1 MAANP
6 VMVGSCKDL
15 GAALRGANAAVRAAL
30 ERGLE
35 GRELGFDEGV
45 LLARAVGDDLTAL
58 VAAADELRRRQVGD
72 AITYVVNRNINFTN
86 VCMVG
91 CAFCGFARGPNASDA
106 YSLSIEQIVA
116 KASEAWDAGAT
127 EVCIQGGLPKDFD
140 GYFYRDILRGIRAAL
155 PGMHIH
161 AFSPMEIYYGV
172 ERTGLN
178 LRDYLLM
185 LKENGLDTIPG
196 TAAEVL
202 DDEVR
207 NALSPNKLK
216 VAQWIEVVR
225 TAHSLGIRSTSTM
238 MYGHV
243 ETPEHW
249 VRHMLLLRGIQKD
262 TGGFTEFVPLGFV
275 HEKTR
280 LFRKDGARPGSTR
293 RENLAVHAL
302 ARILFN
308 GLISNIQVS
317 WVKMGFEESLACLEA
332 GANDFSGTLMEE
344 HISKSAGANFGE
356 YVSPEEF
363 RALIRR
369 IGRIPAERTTTYA
382 LRRVYERVDDES
394 LSASASQPRQNA
406 SAQLSVLEEPHYT
419 GTGY

>member
-1 MAANP
+1 MAVNP
-6 VMVGSCKDL
+6 VIVGPSNDL
-15 GAALRGANAAVRAAL
+15 NAALRDARPAVRSAL
-30 ERGLE
+30 ERSLE
-35 GRELGFDEGV
+35 GRELGLDDGV
-45 LLARAVGDDLTAL
+45 LLAHADGDDLTAL

-91 CAFCGFARGPNASDA
+91 CAFCGFARGPNATDA
-106 YSLSIEQIVA
+106 YSLTIEQIVA
-116 KASEAWDAGAT
+116 KATEAWIAGAT

-140 GYFYRDILRGIRAAL
+140 GYFYRDILRGIKAAL
-155 PGMHIH
+155 PQMHIH
-161 AFSPMEIYYGV
+161 AFSPMEICYGV

-178 LRDYLLM
+178 LPEYLSM
-185 LKENGLDTIPG
+185 LKENGLGTIPG

-207 NALSPNKLK
+207 SALSPNKLK

-243 ETPEHW
+243 EAPEHW
-249 VRHMLLLRGIQKD
+249 VRHVLLLREIQKE

-302 ARILFN
+302 ARVLFN

-356 YVSPEEF
+356 YVSPEQF
-363 RALIRR
+363 RSLIRR
-369 IGRIPAERTTTYA
+369 IGRIPAERTTTYE
-382 LRRVYERVDDES
+382 LRRVYERDDNEPFTA
-394 LSASASQPRQNA
+394 ASTPNREP
-406 SAQLSVLEEPHYT
+406 QLSVLEEPHYT

>member
-1 MAANP
+1 MAVNP
-6 VMVGSCKDL
+6 VMVGPTIDL
-15 GAALRGANAAVRAAL
+15 SAALRDARPAVRTALDRAL
-30 ERGLE
+30 EGC
-35 GRELGFDEGV
+35 ELGFDDGV
-45 LLARAVGDDLTAL
+45 LLALTDGDDLTAL

-91 CAFCGFARGPNASDA
+91 CAFCGFARGPHATDA
-106 YSLSIEQIVA
+106 YSLTIEQIVA
-116 KASEAWDAGAT
+116 KATEAWNAGAT

-140 GYFYRDILRGIRAAL
+140 GYFYRDILRGIKAAL
-155 PGMHIH
+155 PEMHIH
-161 AFSPMEIYYGV
+161 AFSPMEICYGV

-178 LRDYLLM
+178 LREYLCM
-185 LKENGLDTIPG
+185 LKENGLGTIPG

-207 NALSPNKLK
+207 SALSPNKLK

-249 VRHMLLLRGIQKD
+249 VRHILLLREIQKE

-275 HEKTR
+275 HERTR

-302 ARILFN
+302 ARVLFN
-308 GLISNIQVS
+308 RLISNIQVS
-317 WVKMGFEESLACLEA
+317 WVKMGFEESLACLES

-356 YVSPEEF
+356 YVSPEQF

-369 IGRIPAERTTTYA
+369 IGRIPAERTTTYE
-382 LRRVYERVDDES
+382 LRRVYERDDNES
-394 LSASASQPRQNA
+394 FAAASTSNRPP
-406 SAQLSVLEEPHYT
+406 QLSVLEEPHYS

>member
-6 VMVGSCKDL
+6 VLLGPTIDL
-15 GAALRGANAAVRAAL
+15 SAALRDAQPAVRTAL
-30 ERGLE
+30 ERALE
-35 GRELGFDEGV
+35 GRELDFEEGA
-45 LLARAVGDDLTAL
+45 LLARADGHDLTAL

-91 CAFCGFARGPNASDA
+91 CAFCGFARGPNATDA
-106 YSLSIEQIVA
+106 YSLTIEQIVA
-116 KASEAWDAGAT
+116 KATEAWNAGAT

-140 GYFYRDILRGIRAAL
+140 GFFYRDILRGIKAAL
-155 PGMHIH
+155 PQMHIH
-161 AFSPMEIYYGV
+161 AFSPMEICYGV
-172 ERTGLN
+172 ERTGLS
-178 LRDYLLM
+178 LPEYLSM
-185 LKENGLDTIPG
+185 LKENGLGTIPG

-207 NALSPNKLK
+207 SALSPNKLK

-249 VRHMLLLRGIQKD
+249 VRHILLLREIQKD

-356 YVSPEEF
+356 YVAPEEF
-363 RALIRR
+363 RSLIRR
-369 IGRIPAERTTTYA
+369 IGRIPAERTTTYE
-382 LRRVYERVDDES
+382 LRRVYERDDDETFA
-394 LSASASQPRQNA
+394 ASSSQGQP
-406 SAQLSVLEEPHYT
+406 QLSVLEEPHYT